1 MASSPISAASGVPS
15 YPAGTVSALSSD
27 GVPPGPNA
35 ALGAS
40 AAMSGTP
47 AGAPVSPEA
56 VQKAVAD
63 ANTALAQGGTELNFV
78 FDKQAN
84 DMIVKVVDT
93 QTRQVVQQFPAQWMT
108 AAARALSDATPG
120 ALINTNA

>member
-1 MASSPISAASGVPS
+1 MAPVPVSVASGSPGYSGGTTSMPS
-15 YPAGTVSALSSD
+15 GE
-27 GVPPGPNA
+27 GVPPVASSATPGSPA
-35 ALGAS
+35 A
-40 AAMSGTP
+40 TV
-47 AGAPVSPEA
+47 GAPVSQDA
-56 VQKAVAD
+56 IQKAVAA
-63 ANTALAQGGTELNFV
+63 ANSALAQSGTELNFV

-120 ALINTNA
+120 ALVNTNA

>member
-1 MASSPISAASGVPS
+1 MPSGE
-15 YPAGTVSALSSD
+15 
-27 GVPPGPNA
+27 GVPPVASSATPGSPA
-35 ALGAS
+35 A
-40 AAMSGTP
+40 TV
-47 AGAPVSPEA
+47 GAPVSQDA
-56 VQKAVAD
+56 IQKAVAA
-63 ANTALAQGGTELNFV
+63 ANSALAQSGTELNFV

-120 ALINTNA
+120 ALVNTNA

>member
-1 MASSPISAASGVPS
+1 MASSPVSAASGSPG
-15 YPAGTVSALSSD
+15 YPAGTAPVLPGEGS
-27 GVPPGPNA
+27 PPGSTVTP
-35 ALGAS
+35 GA
-40 AAMSGTP
+40 P
-47 AGAPVSPEA
+47 AVTTGAPVSPEA
-56 VQKAVAD
+56 IQKAVAD
-63 ANTALAQGGTELNFV
+63 ANAALAQGGTELNFV

>member
-1 MASSPISAASGVPS
+1 MASSPISAASGSPG
-15 YPAGTVSALSSD
+15 YPAGTASALPGD
-27 GVPPGPNA
+27 GVPPGSNA
-35 ALGAS
+35 TPGMP
-40 AAMSGTP
+40 AAT
-47 AGAPVSPEA
+47 AGAPVSPE
-56 VQKAVAD
+56 VIQKAVAD
-63 ANTALAQGGTELNFV
+63 ANAALAQGGTELNFV

>member
-1 MASSPISAASGVPS
+1 MASSPISAASGAPG
-15 YPAGTVSALSSD
+15 YPAGTVSALPGD
-27 GVPPGPNA
+27 GSPPGANA
-35 ALGAS
+35 APGTS
-40 AAMSGTP
+40 AAMAGTP
-47 AGAPVSPEA
+47 AGAPVSPEV

-63 ANTALAQGGTELNFV
+63 ANAALAQGGTELNFV

>member
-1 MASSPISAASGVPS
+1 MASSPVSAASGFPA
-15 YPAGTVSALSSD
+15 YPAAGAGSSASPGGGTL
-27 GVPPGPNA
+27 PGSHA
-35 ALGAS
+35 
-40 AAMSGTP
+40 TP
-47 AGAPVSPEA
+47 GMPATAAGAPASPET
-56 VQKAVAD
+56 VRKAVAD
-63 ANTALAQGGTELNFV
+63 ANAALARGGTELNFI

-84 DMIVKVVDT
+84 DLIVKVVDT